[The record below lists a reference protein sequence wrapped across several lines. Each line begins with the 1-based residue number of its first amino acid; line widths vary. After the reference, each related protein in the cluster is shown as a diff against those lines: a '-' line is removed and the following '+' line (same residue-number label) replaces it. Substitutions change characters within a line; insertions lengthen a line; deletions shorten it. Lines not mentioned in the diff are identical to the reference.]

1 MSSIFA
7 LNSGIFEIQ
16 NFARENFKKICD
28 ISQKLV
34 LA

>member
-16 NFARENFKKICD
+16 NFARENFKNICD
-28 ISQKLV
+28 IPKKLV

>member
-16 NFARENFKKICD
+16 NFARENFKNICD
-28 ISQKLV
+28 ILQKLV
-34 LA
+34 LV